1 MGIISEF
8 KQFLEEYK
16 VMGLAIAFIM
26 GAAITAL
33 VTSLV
38 NDILMPLINPVLS
51 AGGSDW
57 KNATFN
63 PTSQIAVKYGSFLG
77 NMINFII
84 LAFIIF
90 MLAKLVLGEKKVTK
104 K

>member
-8 KQFLEEYK
+8 KEFLEEYK
-16 VMGLAIAFIM
+16 AIGLAVAFIM

-38 NDILMPLINPVLS
+38 SDIIMPVVNPVLS
-51 AGGSDW
+51 ATGSDW
-57 KNATFN
+57 KNATFT
-63 PTSQIAVKYGSFLG
+63 PTSQISIKYGSFLG
-77 NMINFII
+77 NLINFLI
-84 LAFIIF
+84 LAFIVF
-90 MLAKLVLGEKKVTK
+90 MIAKLVLGEKKVTK

>member
-8 KQFLEEYK
+8 KAFLEEYK
-16 VMGLAIAFIM
+16 VVGLAVAFIM
-26 GAAITAL
+26 GAAVTAL

-38 NDILMPLINPVLS
+38 NDIIMPVVNPALS
-51 AGGSDW
+51 ATGSDW
-57 KNATFN
+57 KNASLN
-63 PTSQIAVKYGSFLG
+63 VGSQISIKYGSFLS

-84 LAFIIF
+84 LAFIVFVI
-90 MLAKLVLGEKKVTK
+90 AKLVLGEKKVTK

>member
-8 KQFLEEYK
+8 RQFLEEYK
-16 VMGLAIAFIM
+16 VVGLAVAFIM
-26 GAAITAL
+26 GAAVTAL

-38 NDILMPLINPVLS
+38 NDIIMPLVNPVLS

-57 KNATFN
+57 KNASLNIGSTV
-63 PTSQIAVKYGSFLG
+63 SVKYGSFLG
-77 NMINFII
+77 QLVNFII
-84 LAFIIF
+84 IAFIIF
-90 MLAKLVLGEKKVTK
+90 MIAKLVLGEKKVTK

>member
-1 MGIISEF
+1 MGIIAEF
-8 KQFLEEYK
+8 KQFLDEYK

-26 GAAITAL
+26 GAAVTAL

-38 NDILMPLINPVLS
+38 SDIIMPLINPVLA
-51 AGGSDW
+51 AGGTDW
-57 KNATFN
+57 KNATFT
-63 PTSQIAVKYGSFLG
+63 PTSQISIKYGSFLG
-77 NMINFII
+77 NLINFII

-90 MLAKLVLGEKKVTK
+90 MMAKLVLGEKKVTK

>member
-1 MGIISEF
+1 MGLFADF

-16 VMGLAIAFIM
+16 VVGLAVAFIM
-26 GAAITAL
+26 GAAVTAL

-38 NDILMPLINPVLS
+38 GDIIMPVVNPALS

-57 KNATFN
+57 KNATFS
-63 PTSQIAVKYGSFLG
+63 PTSQISIKYGSFLG
-77 NMINFII
+77 NLINFLI
-84 LAFIIF
+84 LAFIVF
-90 MLAKLVLGEKKVTK
+90 MIAKLVLGESKVTK

>member
-1 MGIISEF
+1 MGIIAEF

-26 GAAITAL
+26 GAAVTAL

-38 NDILMPLINPVLS
+38 SDIIMPLINPVLA

-57 KNATFN
+57 KNATFT
-63 PTSQIAVKYGSFLG
+63 PTSQISIKYGSFLG
-77 NMINFII
+77 NLINFII

-90 MLAKLVLGEKKVTK
+90 MMAKLVLGEKKVTK